1 MFTDTEV
8 FKLLDALVAARAMRP
23 HLVHWQD
30 ATEDEWTALFKKVE
44 KVDTVT
50 KKEAA
55 LAHVRAAAPDNMVGW
70 A

>member
-8 FKLLDALVAARAMRP
+8 FKLLDALVAARAMKP
-23 HLVHWQD
+23 HLAHWRD
-30 ATEDEWTALFKKVE
+30 ATEEEWEALFEKVE
-44 KVDTVT
+44 KAATVT

-55 LAHVRAAAPDNMVGW
+55 LAPVRAAAPETMVGW